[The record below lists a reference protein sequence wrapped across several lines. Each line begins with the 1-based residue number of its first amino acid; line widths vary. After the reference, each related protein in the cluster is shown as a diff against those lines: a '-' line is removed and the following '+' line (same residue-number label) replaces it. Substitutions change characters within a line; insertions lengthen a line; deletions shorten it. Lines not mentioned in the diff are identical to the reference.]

1 MDPSCEN
8 KKDVPSSRYLT
19 YICQTNCPTINSK
32 HNKLVNDILLA
43 GDTCYGKRRS
53 GAGEAESGRS
63 AGSDLGRGIAF
74 SIKQTGQSRSHW
86 EAIFEQRLDR
96 GEGDA

>member
-1 MDPSCEN
+1 MLWE
-8 KKDVPSSRYLT
+8 KKKWT
-19 YICQTNCPTINSK
+19 
-32 HNKLVNDILLA
+32 
-43 GDTCYGKRRS
+43 
-53 GAGEAESGRS
+53 GEGESGRS